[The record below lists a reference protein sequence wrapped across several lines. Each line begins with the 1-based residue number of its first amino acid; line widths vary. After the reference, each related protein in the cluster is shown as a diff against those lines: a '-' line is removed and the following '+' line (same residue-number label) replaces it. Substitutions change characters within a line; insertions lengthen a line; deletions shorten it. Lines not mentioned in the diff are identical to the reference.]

1 MNTELLVA
9 LCSLAGSALGT
20 FGGINLINWRLK
32 QLEKRV
38 DKHNNVVERQYKI
51 EENQAAQAAA
61 GGDYVKLQ
69 QLQDELAQLE
79 EALEQKTERWMYL
92 TELKEKIDAQGK

>member
-51 EENQAAQAAA
+51 EENQAI
-61 GGDYVKLQ
+61 LTE
-69 QLQDELAQLE
+69 QLKVANHRIKDLE
-79 EALEQKTERWMYL
+79 EKQ
-92 TELKEKIDAQGK
+92 